1 MANGLSETGFLRK
14 RLGDILADK
23 NAAVTDVFGP
33 DINLTP
39 QSPDGQINGTL
50 AESDADLWELAEAV
64 YNAFNP
70 SAATGNTLSALVQLN
85 GITRASATS
94 SSVSLDLTGTDTTV
108 IPAGSLVSTAS
119 GLQYAT
125 DAEAT
130 ITAGV
135 AVVGGT
141 AVVAGATVSLTG
153 TVTTIVNPIAGW
165 ATVNNSSDATV
176 GTAEETASAL
186 RIRRAQSVAF
196 ASQSLLESIFSAVAN
211 LEGIV
216 QTIVLENDTNVTDGN
231 GQPAHSVQVLVDGG
245 DDTEIAEAIFNE
257 KCVGIS
263 TIGST
268 NVAVVDNVGISHT
281 INFQRPTLVQ
291 INVIVNLTTD
301 ASYPG
306 NGDALITQAIIEYAE
321 GLLIEGQRQG
331 IGDDVINS
339 RLYTPVNSVG
349 GHTVDSLLI
358 SLNPAVP
365 VSSANLVIAFD
376 GLAQFLGGNITIN
389 S

>member
-1 MANGLSETGFLRK
+1 MAFGLSPTGFLRK
-14 RLGDILADK
+14 RLEDILAAK

-50 AESDADLWELAEAV
+50 SESDADLWELAEAV

-70 SAATGNTLSALVQLN
+70 SAATGNALSALVQIN

-94 SSVSLDLTGTDTTV
+94 SSVSLDLTGTNTTV

-125 DAEAT
+125 DADAT
-130 ITAGV
+130 IAGGV

-141 AVVAGATVSLTG
+141 AVIPAATVSLTG
-153 TVTTIVNPIAGW
+153 TITTIVNPIAGW
-165 ATVNNSSDATV
+165 ATVNNPSDATV
-176 GTAEETASAL
+176 GTDEESDSVL
-186 RIRRAQSVAF
+186 RVRRAQSVAF
-196 ASQSLLESIFSAVAN
+196 ASQSLLESLFSAVAN
-211 LEGIV
+211 LDGII
-216 QTIVLENDTNVTDGN
+216 QTVVLENDTNSTDGN
-231 GQPAHSVQVLVDGG
+231 GQPPHSVQVLVDGG

-263 TIGST
+263 TVGST
-268 NVAVVDNVGISHT
+268 NVQVVDNIGGSHT
-281 INFQRPTLVQ
+281 ISFQRPTLVN
-291 INVIVNLTTD
+291 INVVVNLTVN

-306 NGDALITQAIIEYAE
+306 NGDDLITQAIIDYAE

-339 RLYTPVNSVG
+339 RLYTPINSVG
-349 GHTVDSLLI
+349 GHTVDSLFI
-358 SLNPAVP
+358 SVNPVVP
-365 VSSANLVIAFD
+365 VSSADIAIAFD
-376 GLAQFLGGNITIN
+376 GLAQFLSGNITIN

>member
-176 GTAEETASAL
+176 GTDEETDSAL